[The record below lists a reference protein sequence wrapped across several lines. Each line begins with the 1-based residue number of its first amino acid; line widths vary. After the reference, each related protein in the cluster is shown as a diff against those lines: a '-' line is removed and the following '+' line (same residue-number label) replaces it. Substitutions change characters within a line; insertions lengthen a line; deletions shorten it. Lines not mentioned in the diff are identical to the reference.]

1 MTQHQALPSPQRV
14 LITGA
19 TSGIGLAIAR
29 AFAAG
34 GARVAV
40 NAETPDDTGA
50 LAQLAPAPE
59 GAPHVYVQADVAT
72 ADGARQAVSRAAE
85 LLGGLDTLVCNAG
98 GFFDTDFAELDEA
111 AVDRTFALNVKG
123 CLFAAQAFAARQ
135 APGQEGASIVL
146 IGSTN
151 SLAAELGSVA
161 YDASKGAVLML
172 VRSLAVSLAA
182 QGIRV
187 NGVGPGLVETRLT
200 RPALARP
207 GVLEE
212 ITGQI
217 PLGRISQPGDIG
229 EAVRF
234 LASPGAGYITGQ
246 MLYVDGG
253 ILAQQMTRR
262 SG

>member
-1 MTQHQALPSPQRV
+1 MTQQEAQPSPQRV

-50 LAQLAPAPE
+50 LAQLPPAPE
-59 GAPHVYVQADVAT
+59 GGPHVYVPSDVAT

-85 LLGGLDTLVCNAG
+85 LMGGLDTLVCNAG

-151 SLAAELGSVA
+151 SMAAELGSVA